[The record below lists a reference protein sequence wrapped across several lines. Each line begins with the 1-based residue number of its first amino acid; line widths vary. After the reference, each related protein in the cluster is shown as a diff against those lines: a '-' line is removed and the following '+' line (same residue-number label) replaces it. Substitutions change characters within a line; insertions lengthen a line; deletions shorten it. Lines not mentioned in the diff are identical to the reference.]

1 MKGYIY
7 LDCVSGY
14 RWRCLT
20 IGKKGLSQ
28 KRGHEHFR
36 FFPPLHCVSSEIAC
50 LREGIQLVTETENQR
65 NTIKQIH
72 VKNSLF
78 GDRWQG
84 LSKRRGDEA
93 GAWINLL
100 FVTTPISLSS
110 IHPASAFAQKI
121 YILVATL
128 TSLSASFWSV
138 CIFAFCPTLK
148 CHQYRCEHMGSVL
161 ILCIY
166 HTLLIDVTP
175 LAIGVGWKIDYK
187 LAVAIFH
194 TRATPS
200 I

>member
-1 MKGYIY
+1 MF
-7 LDCVSGY
+7 DN
-14 RWRCLT
+14 RW
-20 IGKKGLSQ
+20 GGLSQ
-28 KRGHEHFR
+28 KHGHD
-36 FFPPLHCVSSEIAC
+36 FFLHHCVSSQIAC
-50 LREGIQLVTETENQR
+50 LREGIKLVTETENQR
-65 NTIKQIH
+65 NTCYKIRQIH

-84 LSKRRGDEA
+84 LRKRRGDEA

-175 LAIGVGWKIDYK
+175 LAIGVRWKIDYK